1 MGAVRFGRPM
11 LLDGEDMVCGAGYH
25 LISSKTDMALEKI
38 KTLAEVVQ
46 IRQRLRSEGKKLVFT
61 NGCFDI
67 LHAGHVRYLNQARA
81 LGGALVLALNSD
93 KSVRTLKGEDRPIVP
108 EDERAEILAAL
119 ACVDY
124 IFIFD
129 DLTPQR
135 VIDAIVPDILVKG
148 ADWGISEI
156 VGRETVE
163 KAGGVVRNL
172 PLVEGTSTTNIIS
185 KILSQFGKSA
195 KNT

>member
-1 MGAVRFGRPM
+1 MPGG
-11 LLDGEDMVCGAGYH
+11 H
-25 LISSKTDMALEKI
+25 LVFSTLVMSMEKI
-38 KTLAEVVQ
+38 KTLEEIVL
-46 IRQRLRSEGKKLVFT
+46 IRRRLRSEGKKLVFT

-67 LHAGHVRYLNQARA
+67 LHAGHVRYLNQARV
-81 LGGALVLALNSD
+81 LGDALVVGLNGD
-93 KSVRTLKGEDRPIVP
+93 NSVRALKGEGRPIVP
-108 EDERAEILAAL
+108 EDERAEVLAAL
-119 ACVDY
+119 ACVDF
-124 IFIFD
+124 IFVFD

-163 KAGGVVRNL
+163 NAGGCVRNI

-185 KILSQFGKSA
+185 KILSQFGKS
-195 KNT
+195 TGS

>member
-1 MGAVRFGRPM
+1 MTLAK
-11 LLDGEDMVCGAGYH
+11 L
-25 LISSKTDMALEKI
+25 
-38 KTLAEVVQ
+38 KTLEEIVL
-46 IRQRLRSEGKKLVFT
+46 IRQRLRSEGKKVVFS

-81 LGGALVLALNSD
+81 LGAVLVLGLNSD
-93 KSVRTLKGEDRPIVP
+93 TSVRALKGEGRPIVP
-108 EDERAEILAAL
+108 EDERAEVLAAL
-119 ACVDY
+119 SCIDF

-135 VIDAIVPDILVKG
+135 VIDALVPDILVKG

-163 KAGGVVRNL
+163 KAGGAVRSI
-172 PLVEGTSTTNIIS
+172 PLVEGTSTTNIINR
-185 KILSQFGKSA
+185 ILSQFGKSP
-195 KNT
+195 

>member
-1 MGAVRFGRPM
+1 M
-11 LLDGEDMVCGAGYH
+11 
-25 LISSKTDMALEKI
+25 SMAKI
-38 KTLAEVVQ
+38 KSLDEIVL

-81 LGGALVLALNSD
+81 FGDALILGLNSD
-93 KSVRTLKGEDRPIVP
+93 KSVRALKGEGRPIVP
-108 EDERAEILAAL
+108 EDERAEVLAAL
-119 ACVDY
+119 ACIDF
-124 IFIFD
+124 IFVFD

-163 KAGGVVRNL
+163 KAGGSVRNIS
-172 PLVEGTSTTNIIS
+172 LVEGASTTNIIH
-185 KILSQFGKSA
+185 KILSQFGKASS
-195 KNT
+195 

>member
-1 MGAVRFGRPM
+1 MSM
-11 LLDGEDMVCGAGYH
+11 
-25 LISSKTDMALEKI
+25 EKI
-38 KTLAEVVQ
+38 KTLDEIVL

-67 LHAGHVRYLNQARA
+67 LHAGHVRYLKEARA
-81 LGGALVLALNSD
+81 MGDALVLGLNSD
-93 KSVRTLKGEDRPIVP
+93 KSVRVLNGEGRPIVP
-108 EDERAEILAAL
+108 EDERAEVLASL
-119 ACVDY
+119 ACIDF
-124 IFIFD
+124 IFVFD

-163 KAGGVVRNL
+163 KAGGSVRNI
-172 PLVEGTSTTNIIS
+172 PLVEGTSTTDIIH
-185 KILSQFGKSA
+185 KILSQYGKASS
-195 KNT
+195 

>member
-1 MGAVRFGRPM
+1 M
-11 LLDGEDMVCGAGYH
+11 
-25 LISSKTDMALEKI
+25 SMAKI
-38 KTLAEVVQ
+38 KSLDEIVL

-67 LHAGHVRYLNQARA
+67 LHAGHVRYLNQARS
-81 LGGALVLALNSD
+81 LGDALVLGLNSD
-93 KSVRTLKGEDRPIVP
+93 KSVRVLKGEGRPIVP
-108 EDERAEILAAL
+108 EDERAEVLAAL
-119 ACVDY
+119 ACIDF

-163 KAGGVVRNL
+163 KAGGSVRNI
-172 PLVEGTSTTNIIS
+172 PLVEGISTTNIIH
-185 KILSQFGKSA
+185 KILSQFGKACS
-195 KNT
+195 

>member
-1 MGAVRFGRPM
+1 MSM
-11 LLDGEDMVCGAGYH
+11 
-25 LISSKTDMALEKI
+25 EKI
-38 KTLAEVVQ
+38 KTLDEIVL

-67 LHAGHVRYLNQARA
+67 LHAGHVRYLNEARA
-81 LGGALVLALNSD
+81 LGDALVLGLNSD
-93 KSVRTLKGEDRPIVP
+93 ESVRVLKGEGRPIVP
-108 EDERAEILAAL
+108 EDERAEVLAAL
-119 ACVDY
+119 ACIDF
-124 IFIFD
+124 IFVFD

-163 KAGGVVRNL
+163 KAGGSVRNI
-172 PLVEGTSTTNIIS
+172 PLVEGTSTTNIIH

-195 KNT
+195 GS